1 MSGFTMLGTTR
12 LDAQPRCEACGAGAT
27 ISFNWRYAQE
37 RRSPEDL
44 KQISLFS
51 LWKVLRVGS
60 LYRCHVCNEVW
71 HLDGG
76 GERMTHVAPERLDLV
91 LAWDRAAIELP
102 EALQAV
108 LREIGPTP
116 PDVYGNGAERRVTP
130 CTVETVSGE
139 RFEKA
144 MVCIQRN
151 APVQDHMTFRLGS
164 EIAQISESPFALPV
178 AVREVSSRAEE
189 MRMGFSPTLIE
200 MPDGRRFVMNGMT
213 SFMVMA
219 GYDARE
225 ASVAEGSFFR
235 EEPPPSFVERPTDLV
250 YFIVDGEPGWVRA
263 EPNYVPPIRKR
274 RGWFRNLL
282 GR

>member
-1 MSGFTMLGTTR
+1 MSNFTMLGTTR
-12 LDAQPRCEACGAGAT
+12 LGVQPRCEPCGAGAT

-37 RRSPEDL
+37 RGSAEDL

-51 LWKVLRVGS
+51 PWKTLRVGS
-60 LYRCHVCNEVW
+60 LYRCNVCNEVW

-91 LAWDRAAIELP
+91 LAWDRSAIELS

-108 LREIGPTP
+108 LREISPTP

-144 MVCIQRN
+144 MVCIQRD
-151 APVQDHMTFRLGS
+151 APIQDHMIFKLGS
-164 EIAQISESPFALPV
+164 EIAQISESPFALPL
-178 AVREVSSRAEE
+178 AVREASSRAEE
-189 MRMGFSPTLIE
+189 MRMGFSPALIE
-200 MPDGRRFVMNGMT
+200 MPNGRRFVMNGMT

-225 ASVAEGSFFR
+225 ASVAEGSYFK
-235 EEPPPSFVERPTDLV
+235 EDPPPSFVETPADLV
-250 YFIVDGEPGWVRA
+250 YFIVDGEPGWVRE
-263 EPNYVPPIRKR
+263 EPDYVAPLPKR
-274 RGWFRNLL
+274 WGWFRRLL